1 MTVIKLLAWKLRK
14 INRLGCQASG
24 IIFPMMCVSVSLSW
38 LWIYRS
44 YLPHKLAVHFTDT
57 EKYFIAE
64 ASVYRLFKSLDLISG
79 SAFIIKT
86 ADEFRDKTIAINQL
100 WQTDFIYLTVIVW
113 DWMYLS
119 MNLDDYSRYIIAWKL
134 CTTMKTRDET
144 DTLDLALQRQA
155 EAR

>member
-1 MTVIKLLAWKLRK
+1 
-14 INRLGCQASG
+14 
-24 IIFPMMCVSVSLSW
+24 
-38 LWIYRS
+38 
-44 YLPHKLAVHFTDT
+44 VHFTDT

-64 ASVYRLFKSLDLISG
+64 ASVYRLFKSLDLISS

-134 CTTMKTRDET
+134 CTTMKTRDVT